1 MRWKLP
7 RPSAALVL
15 GAMAGTLAAVAFLPT
30 AIPLMWQSIRSEET
44 RGAEVTRYAALVV
57 QSSLERDE
65 PLAPS
70 AEAYN
75 VHVVVIG
82 VGEDVPRTIP
92 ANVDIDLD
100 LNQLPTVCNSEG
112 RSDTLTAPG
121 RALWAASCALS
132 EDAPAVV
139 AAVRLDPSTQ
149 AQRVLVLVLL
159 LGLLVGIITALGILR
174 LLRPLSE
181 ISGALA
187 RVGAGERGVRMAQ
200 TGLAELDEL
209 VDRLNAA
216 ARSVEDREDVILGRI
231 EVVQEMARIVAHEI
245 RNPLQ
250 SLELLTSLIA
260 SEEDDHE
267 RLQIAS
273 SIHAEVR
280 TLEQVVHRLLR
291 ESATRGSL
299 RLKITTQSVAPLVEQ
314 VVALRRPQANSQS
327 VRITMGP
334 MSWAAVSFDQALLKR
349 SIENLVLNALQ
360 AVPRNTGEVRISVL
374 EEEEWL
380 VLIVDDNGPGVPP
393 ELREHVFEANVTSKE
408 GGTGLGLALVK
419 GVVEAHSGYIKY
431 ETSPLGGARFEARIP
446 RALDLLA
453 VDDTSAA

>member
-1 MRWKLP
+1 MQWNWR
-7 RPSAALVL
+7 RASAALVL
-15 GAMAGTLAAVAFLPT
+15 GTMGGALAAVSFLPT
-30 AIPLMWQSIRSEET
+30 AIPLIWQIIQAEET
-44 RGAEVTRYAALVV
+44 RGSEVTKYTALVV
-57 QSSLERDE
+57 QSAVSQGEPVPSEQALPAYGVDSL
-65 PLAPS
+65 
-70 AEAYN
+70 
-75 VHVVVIG
+75 VIG
-82 VGEDVPRTIP
+82 VGDASPTMIG
-92 ANVDIDLD
+92 DQLD
-100 LNQLPTVCNSEG
+100 LEALVAICEGGRPSDTITGEG
-112 RSDTLTAPG
+112 RT
-121 RALWAASCALS
+121 LWAASCAGQALG
-132 EDAPAVV
+132 PRVV
-139 AAVRLDPSTQ
+139 AALRLDPATQ
-149 AQRVLVLVLL
+149 AQRVLALVLL

-216 ARSVEDREDVILGRI
+216 ARSVEDREDAILGRI

-260 SEEDDHE
+260 SEEDDYE

-299 RLKITTQSVAPLVEQ
+299 RLRITTQAIAPLVEQ

-327 VRITMGP
+327 VRLTMGP
-334 MSWAAVSFDQALLKR
+334 LSWAVLPFDQALLKR

-360 AVPRNTGEVRISVL
+360 AVPRMVGEVRVSVL
-374 EEEEWL
+374 EEPEWL
-380 VLIVDDNGPGVPP
+380 VVVVDDNGPGVPP

-419 GVVEAHSGYIKY
+419 GVVEAHSGYIRY
-431 ETSPLGGARFEARIP
+431 GESPLGGARFEARIP
-446 RALDLLA
+446 RA
-453 VDDTSAA
+453 AAHSIEPADVHHA